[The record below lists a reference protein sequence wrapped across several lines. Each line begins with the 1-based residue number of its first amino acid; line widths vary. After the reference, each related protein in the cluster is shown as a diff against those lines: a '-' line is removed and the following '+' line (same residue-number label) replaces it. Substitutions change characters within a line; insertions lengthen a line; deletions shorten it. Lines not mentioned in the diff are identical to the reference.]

1 VAETLILTHRDVVA
15 LLDAAEL
22 LPRLRTAFTSYAK
35 RTVQAQRH
43 VVPLP
48 ASAPAGANGM
58 VIAPGLIAGIPAFT
72 VKVNTKYPGQ
82 APAIRGVVLLNDLGS
97 GALLAVLDSGY
108 LTAMRTG
115 AAMALSAEE
124 LARPDAGTLAL
135 IGAGVQGAM
144 GLRALRLVRRLER
157 VRVFDTVAGKAE
169 EFCREHGAAAGCPVE
184 PAASVA
190 AAVDG
195 ADLVL
200 TATWSTRPFL
210 GADLLAPGAHV
221 MSLGADQPGKAELT
235 ADAIRRGVF
244 VCDDRTLAV
253 EMGAIG
259 GAGLD
264 ASAIYAELGE
274 ILAHAKPGR
283 TDPAQVTIFAS
294 VGLACQ
300 DLAAAWLVYE
310 KARKRGVGQRIEFSA

>member
-1 VAETLILTHRDVVA
+1 MAETLLLTQGDVVA
-15 LLDAAEL
+15 LLDAGEL
-22 LPRLRTAFTSYAK
+22 VPRLRAAFVAYAA
-35 RTVQAQRH
+35 RTVSAQRH

-58 VIAPGLIAGIPAFT
+58 VIGPGLIDGIPAFT

-82 APAIRGVVLLNDLGS
+82 TPAIRGVVLLNDLGS
-97 GALLAVLDSGY
+97 GAPLAVLDAGY
-108 LTAMRTG
+108 LTALRTG
-115 AAMALSAEE
+115 AAMALSAQA
-124 LARPDAGTLAL
+124 LARPDAGNLAL

-144 GLRALRLVRRLER
+144 GLRALGLVRTLKR
-157 VRVFDTVAGKAE
+157 VRVFDSVAGKAQA
-169 EFCREHGAAAGCPVE
+169 FCREHRAATGCPVD
-184 PAASVA
+184 PAGSVA
-190 AAVDG
+190 EAVAG

-210 GADLLAPGAHV
+210 GADALAPGAHA
-221 MSLGADQPGKAELT
+221 MTLGADQPGKAELT
-235 ADAIRRGVF
+235 ADAIRRGLF
-244 VCDDRTLAV
+244 VCDDRALAV
-253 EMGAIG
+253 EMGAVG
-259 GAGLD
+259 GVGLD

-274 ILAHAKPGR
+274 VLTHAKPGR